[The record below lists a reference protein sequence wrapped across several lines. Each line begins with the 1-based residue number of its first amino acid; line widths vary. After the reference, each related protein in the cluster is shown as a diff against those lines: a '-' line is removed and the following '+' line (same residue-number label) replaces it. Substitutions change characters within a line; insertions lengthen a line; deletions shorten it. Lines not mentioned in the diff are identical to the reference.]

1 MQTINITIKKDGTL
15 DYKVEGVKG
24 GACKDVTKFI
34 DKLGSAVL
42 SSEKTGEY
50 CETEPNARERYNQ
63 GGGGE

>member
-1 MQTINITIKKDGTL
+1 MQTINITIKKDGTM

-24 GACKDVTKFI
+24 GSCKDVTNFI

-50 CETEPNARERYNQ
+50 CETEPNKRERITGD
-63 GGGGE
+63 GG